1 MTIAIIAA
9 TAGRPLDALV
19 TACREVAA
27 TELWSPLATP
37 SWLARSP
44 GAIGRYAERRRV
56 AHHVDV
62 DAPYLLAVD
71 AGLRALGA
79 GRTDRRYRADFAL
92 RAAIDAWAAREVRR
106 RRPRVVVAP
115 SLAAQRTF
123 AAAREI
129 GAATVLA
136 VDLPLLRALN
146 RDLDR
151 AARAWPDRGF
161 LRRFRAP
168 SWAIARQEAER
179 VMADL
184 VLVRGAYAHA
194 LCRADGVPAAQLAM
208 LPVPPQPKPHAWTP
222 PPAPTGRIQL
232 AGLAAARHGVDT
244 ALAVA
249 RELGRTLVVRVGEGT
264 EPGDL
269 VHRAGVAVD
278 DGPVD
283 AIVCPAVCETYP
295 AEVRAT
301 GIPVIASPMASHDG
315 NGPDPY
321 DVHAFADAVEHAPSA
336 GFFIPP
342 RVQPIA
348 AQLTAL
354 L

>member
-1 MTIAIIAA
+1 
-9 TAGRPLDALV
+9 
-19 TACREVAA
+19 
-27 TELWSPLATP
+27 
-37 SWLARSP
+37 
-44 GAIGRYAERRRV
+44 
-56 AHHVDV
+56 
-62 DAPYLLAVD
+62 
-71 AGLRALGA
+71 
-79 GRTDRRYRADFAL
+79 
-92 RAAIDAWAAREVRR
+92 
-106 RRPRVVVAP
+106 
-115 SLAAQRTF
+115 
-123 AAAREI
+123 
-129 GAATVLA
+129 LA

-151 AARAWPDRGF
+151 AARVWPDRGF

-264 EPGDL
+264 E
-269 VHRAGVAVD
+269 
-278 DGPVD
+278 
-283 AIVCPAVCETYP
+283 
-295 AEVRAT
+295 
-301 GIPVIASPMASHDG
+301 
-315 NGPDPY
+315 
-321 DVHAFADAVEHAPSA
+321 
-336 GFFIPP
+336 
-342 RVQPIA
+342 
-348 AQLTAL
+348 
-354 L
+354 